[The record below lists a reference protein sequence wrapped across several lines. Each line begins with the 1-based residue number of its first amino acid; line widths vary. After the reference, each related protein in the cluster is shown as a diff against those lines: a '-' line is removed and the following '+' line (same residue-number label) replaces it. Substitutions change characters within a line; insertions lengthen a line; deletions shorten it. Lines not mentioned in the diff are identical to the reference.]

1 MFSNN
6 ELRTIAQYEQLR
18 QEWTELNTKLWISVQ
33 TNKEY
38 ERMTD
43 LDTTLCEMEDRLPDN
58 YEYPK
63 PL

>member
-38 ERMTD
+38 ERMTE
-43 LDTTLCEMEDRLPDN
+43 LDTTLCEMEDRLPDK

-63 PL
+63 L